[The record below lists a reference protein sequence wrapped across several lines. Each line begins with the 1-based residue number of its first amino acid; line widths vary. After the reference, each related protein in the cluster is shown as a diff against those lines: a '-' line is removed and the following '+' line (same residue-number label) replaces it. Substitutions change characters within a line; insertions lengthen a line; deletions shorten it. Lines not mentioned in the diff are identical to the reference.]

1 MIVRLVK
8 RKSCR
13 PRRGGNARRAL
24 GARRR
29 ETLGAGSVDDARV
42 DGPHAPEA
50 TLRRPGARAGRVAE
64 RAAHGHQPPER
75 RDHVRGAHGDRLGGR
90 GERKDERGEGDVVP
104 RRVRLCEGFD
114 SRGGNR
120 GVVARAS
127 RRRLHE
133 GERRRDNRRETHARV
148 AETHAAAARAVQG
161 RAGDDETRA
170 AERRRDVRVR
180 RRRRRAVESS
190 RVGAARFGVARFG
203 EYVVPR
209 RRDGDVATDAPELAG
224 GVADTNRDA
233 AARERSE
240 TRHRRVADGEARGDG
255 ATAPKAHAGTTR
267 PPSAAA
273 PRSPS
278 RKTRSTVPP
287 GSATL
292 PGATSRTVGSA
303 RDAKRNAGASAPGG
317 ASASLGATATAAPS
331 ARVSGNAGD
340 SHRASAEDSRETCG
354 YTAVVP
360 KAHPVSGAMCRPETR
375 TTVPPPAKP
384 DAGRTEVASAG
395 LRKWNTAASS
405 PFAADRKPPAP
416 TAKKPSPRNA
426 SNAPRP
432 NAENLEDARANVS
445 GEREPSNPSVSPPQ
459 VISPWRAIS
468 PGADRAPTTHGA
480 RSCFRS
486 VAPKTAR
493 VRAPAPPDSAVL
505 GTANS
510 TGSAETYSYHTSSS
524 VYPAPVRAPT
534 ATRAAPISR
543 AGATHSSVDPPSAAA
558 SASRASSGPTL
569 PMRHAAGSTP
579 TKFSPATT
587 ITSPPRSGRRW
598 GSPPGHAASPGR

>member
-1 MIVRLVK
+1 MELNSVRANCSK
-8 RKSCR
+8 
-13 PRRGGNARRAL
+13 
-24 GARRR
+24 
-29 ETLGAGSVDDARV
+29 
-42 DGPHAPEA
+42 
-50 TLRRPGARAGRVAE
+50 
-64 RAAHGHQPPER
+64 
-75 RDHVRGAHGDRLGGR
+75 
-90 GERKDERGEGDVVP
+90 
-104 RRVRLCEGFD
+104 
-114 SRGGNR
+114 
-120 GVVARAS
+120 
-127 RRRLHE
+127 
-133 GERRRDNRRETHARV
+133 
-148 AETHAAAARAVQG
+148 
-161 RAGDDETRA
+161 
-170 AERRRDVRVR
+170 
-180 RRRRRAVESS
+180 
-190 RVGAARFGVARFG
+190 
-203 EYVVPR
+203 
-209 RRDGDVATDAPELAG
+209 
-224 GVADTNRDA
+224 
-233 AARERSE
+233 
-240 TRHRRVADGEARGDG
+240 
-255 ATAPKAHAGTTR
+255 
-267 PPSAAA
+267 
-273 PRSPS
+273 
-278 RKTRSTVPP
+278 
-287 GSATL
+287 
-292 PGATSRTVGSA
+292 
-303 RDAKRNAGASAPGG
+303 
-317 ASASLGATATAAPS
+317 
-331 ARVSGNAGD
+331 
-340 SHRASAEDSRETCG
+340 RASAEDSRETCG

-587 ITSPPRSGRRW
+587 ITSPPRSG
-598 GSPPGHAASPGR
+598 PPLGVAARTRGVARTLTVMPEALRSDWPAPAASSTVAAAPGASAGVSHRATALETNAAGAKTRAPSLVILNSHVAETASDSNRKSAPESVATAPPRA